1 MEQKTTSQMFR
12 EYIDIVAE
20 QDKAKDEDKDKGKDR
35 EYSYND
41 PADLDKRIPVDEDKH
56 YAGGGATQKSGQ
68 NVDQNPHKKGS
79 KEYDSWKKGWVD
91 SHNKKQ
97 EQVDEG
103 CSDDEEDSD

>member
-1 MEQKTTSQMFR
+1 MFR

-20 QDKAKDEDKDKGKDR
+20 QDKAKDEEKDKGKDR

-41 PADLDKRIPVDEDKH
+41 PADLDKRIPVDEEKD
-56 YAGGGATQKSGQ
+56 
-68 NVDQNPHKKGS
+68 
-79 KEYDSWKKGWVD
+79 E
-91 SHNKKQ
+91 